1 MRQRRSNCPIACTLD
16 LVGDRW
22 TLLVVRDLVAG
33 KTHFDE
39 FLKSNEN
46 IATNILSARLKL
58 LEELGYIA
66 RKSDSID
73 GRRVQYPSNKER
85 KAIAKIGSRNRRLG
99 PEESAEDEAG
109 IRRQRLRFWLRVSQC
124 ELVFLGAGGG
134 APPLLQKS
142 EIPEAKGFGGFPV
155 SGERLRCD
163 KGGGRRKA

>member
-73 GRRVQYPSNKER
+73 GRRVQYRLTKSGKPLR
-85 KAIAKIGSRNRRLG
+85 KLVREIADWGLKNL
-99 PEESAEDEAG
+99 PKTK
-109 IRRQRLRFWLRVSQC
+109 L
-124 ELVFLGAGGG
+124 
-134 APPLLQKS
+134 
-142 EIPEAKGFGGFPV
+142 V
-155 SGERLRCD
+155 SGVSD
-163 KGGGRRKA
+163 